1 MTPNRVR
8 DGRGSA
14 LRTHHVAQRER
25 WADTMMSDEEELT
38 KVHLNLPNHR
48 AVGSESVS
56 SSRIRSR
63 GARPGHI
70 LGSFQMNALASSV
83 RALNCQDIEI
93 LGWAAVQQQ
102 HPDGMEADPPP
113 KAAAGG

>member
-1 MTPNRVR
+1 
-8 DGRGSA
+8 
-14 LRTHHVAQRER
+14 
-25 WADTMMSDEEELT
+25 
-38 KVHLNLPNHR
+38 
-48 AVGSESVS
+48 
-56 SSRIRSR
+56 
-63 GARPGHI
+63 
-70 LGSFQMNALASSV
+70 MNALASSV